1 MAADIFEYLR
11 QSPPRCLS
19 AFGAALKDEIVQ
31 RHMRSAAF
39 EVSCGNCKGAT
50 FSLGI
55 LTRDWKEGVVPSEIG
70 VAALCSSCGRRE
82 TLFDGTKFGYDGEHG
97 HLAFI
102 KGEDIETPL
111 DHGQAVRVRVEFV
124 YNNEMGDLL
133 KDASTLNKSP
143 QDFFDWFHV
152 LVGGPGPEGWTSV
165 WEFECA

>member
-19 AFGAALKDEIVQ
+19 AFGTTLKDEIVQ
-31 RHMRSAAF
+31 HHMRSAAF

-50 FSLGI
+50 FKLGI
-55 LTRDWKEGVVPSEIG
+55 LARDWKEDAQPSEIG
-70 VAALCSSCGRRE
+70 VAAMCSGCGRRE
-82 TLFDGTKFGYDGEHG
+82 ILFDGTRCGYDGEHG

-102 KGEDIETPL
+102 KGGDVETPL
-111 DHGQAVRVRVEFV
+111 EDGRTARVRVEFI
-124 YNNEMGDLL
+124 YNNEMTDLL
-133 KDASTLNKSP
+133 KDAAALSKSP

-152 LVGGPGPEGWTSV
+152 SVSGLGPEDWTDV